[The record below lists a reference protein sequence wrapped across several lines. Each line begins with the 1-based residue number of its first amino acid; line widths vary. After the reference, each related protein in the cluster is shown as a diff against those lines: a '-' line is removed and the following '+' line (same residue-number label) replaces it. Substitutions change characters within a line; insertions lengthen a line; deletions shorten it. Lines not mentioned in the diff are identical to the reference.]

1 VAAATKIFA
10 SNLNAKMAQRFYNLI
25 LLPHVRND
33 MEQNKKLNWHLYM
46 ALKKSVF
53 KPAAFYKGIVLPLC
67 EVRPCPIIMCV
78 FHFSLSLGLA
88 DLFLGVGDVA
98 SGCSSRETALSERP
112 PLWRVSS

>member
-1 VAAATKIFA
+1 VFLADWLASPDHWSPVAVAAATKIFA

-67 EVRPCPIIMCV
+67 EVRPCLIDMRV
-78 FHFSLSLGLA
+78 FRFSLSLGLA
-88 DLFLGVGDVA
+88 DFA
-98 SGCSSRETALSERP
+98 SWP
-112 PLWRVSS
+112 RVM